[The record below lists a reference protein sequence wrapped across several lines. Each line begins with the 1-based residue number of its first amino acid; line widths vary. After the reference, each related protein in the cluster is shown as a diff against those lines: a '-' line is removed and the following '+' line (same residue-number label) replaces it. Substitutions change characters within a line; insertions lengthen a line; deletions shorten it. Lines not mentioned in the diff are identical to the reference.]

1 MYYVE
6 AKSTEREYGHL
17 AKVLDSFENFLG
29 LPQLQVTE
37 TQLRVSKGKQGNL
50 LAQVTKPKEGPGG

>member
-6 AKSTEREYGHL
+6 ANSTEREYGHL

-37 TQLRVSKGKQGNL
+37 TQLQ
-50 LAQVTKPKEGPGG
+50 LALNERGSDDLYVDL